1 MTSDDPYAT
10 VTHVELSPSATP
22 GYTHANGLTGESA
35 KKASEL
41 LTFNHA
47 LYHTR
52 WSALGFHS
60 KLDQPITW
68 ILC

>member
-1 MTSDDPYAT
+1 MTPDDPFAT
-10 VTHVELSPSATP
+10 ATRIELSPSATP
-22 GYTHANGLTGESA
+22 GCTHANGLTGESA

-41 LTFNHA
+41 LTVNHT

-60 KLDQPITW
+60 KLDQPI
-68 ILC
+68 I